1 MGRRQRKGRRI
12 SGIVILDKPIGLSSN
27 QALQQ
32 VKRLYQAQKAGHT
45 GNLDPLATGVLP
57 ICLGEA
63 TKVSAYLLDADK
75 RYTAT
80 VKLGEQTTTGDAEG
94 EVIARKDVGPVDET
108 QIQAVLTRFLGEIQQ
123 LPPMYSALKHQGT
136 PLYKL
141 AEQGIEVERKVRTVT
156 IFDILLIDLQGTEF
170 TMDVYC
176 SKGTYIRTLAEDI
189 AREMGT
195 VAHLTALN
203 RTQAGPFTLEQSYT
217 MGQLA
222 AMAEQGLEALDGC
235 LIPVEQALEHWPRVE
250 LSETSA
256 HYIGQGQAVLVAK
269 APTEGLV
276 CLFGPDQ
283 RFLGIGTIQ
292 DDGRVAPKRL
302 FHPD

>member
-12 SGIVILDKPIGLSSN
+12 SGMLILDKPIGLSSN

-63 TKVSAYLLDADK
+63 TKISAYLLDADK
-75 RYTAT
+75 RYIAT

-94 EVIARKDVGPVDET
+94 EVIARQDVGEVDKSRLLEAIE
-108 QIQAVLTRFLGEIQQ
+108 QFRGEIQQ
-123 LPPMYSALKHQGT
+123 TPPMYSALKHQGT

-141 AEQGIEVERKVRTVT
+141 AQQGIEVERKVRTVT
-156 IFDILLIDLQGTEF
+156 IYDIRLIQQQGVEF
-170 TMDVYC
+170 TIEVLC

-189 AREMGT
+189 ARSMGLG
-195 VAHLTALN
+195 AHLTALR
-203 RTQAGPFTLEQSYT
+203 RTQAGPFSLEQAMT
-217 MGQLA
+217 IEQLTALAQQGQ
-222 AMAEQGLEALDGC
+222 GALDDC
-235 LIPVEQALEHWPRVE
+235 LMPVESALEHWPRLH
-250 LSETSA
+250 LSDDAA
-256 HYIGQGQAVLVAK
+256 HYLCLGQAVLVPK

-276 CLFGPDQ
+276 CLFGPQ
-283 RFLGIGTIQ
+283 GQFLGIGSIQ